1 MQGVSPGIKVLG
13 WGVALKK
20 MYLDDGRPCPVKIIS
35 ERISVSSFP
44 HGIWQGFRN
53 TGNVVIYKT
62 VVDLTTTGIFRMAE
76 VCHTITWSL
85 GYAL

>member
-1 MQGVSPGIKVLG
+1 
-13 WGVALKK
+13 

-35 ERISVSSFP
+35 GRISVSSFT

-62 VVDLTTTGIFRMAE
+62 FVDLTTTGIFGVAE
-76 VCHTITWSL
+76 YCHIIT
-85 GYAL
+85 